1 MSPKHVYKKSGRY
14 IIKLFASN
22 NISFDTLSK
31 TIDIYGD
38 SIQYKQINPPINLKT
53 VRFFTP
59 SENLMCNEKSPT
71 PGDSITQCYLDIDM
85 DSEMDFQI
93 EVKHFLNTQIP
104 GHCSSYEYDI
114 VISALNP
121 ECTVSVKI
129 KDWPFVKYYNNSDPI
144 TLSDFWYNARNV
156 FLSQKGAF
164 MSEGI
169 ILIDSYVGLKLK
181 NRIGWL
187 HVTPLP
193 GNGISIIEYAINLEE
208 NRVIKA
214 GQKY

>member
-1 MSPKHVYKKSGRY
+1 MQMKRH
-14 IIKLFASN
+14 LFFSL
-22 NISFDTLSK
+22 ILICLIGCGKDESLSK
-31 TIDIYGD
+31 TIDIYKD
-38 SIQYKQINPPINLKT
+38 SIQYNQINPPINLKT
-53 VRFFTP
+53 VRFFTS
-59 SENLMCNEKSPT
+59 SENILCDVKFPT
-71 PGDSITQCYLDIDM
+71 PSDSTTRCYLDIDM
-85 DSEMDFQI
+85 DSKMDFQI
-93 EVKHFLNTQIP
+93 EEKHFLNTQMP

-114 VISALNP
+114 TISAINSG
-121 ECTVSVKI
+121 CAVSVI
-129 KDWPFVKYYNNSDPI
+129 RKDWPFVKYYNNSDPI
-144 TLSDFWYNARNV
+144 ALSDFWFSSRSV

-214 GQKY
+214 GQKN